1 MQIPDQWVGA
11 LVVGLIILV
20 LGQLVLSCRAYY
32 QYKDDVRNQID
43 GKIGNIATSLEN
55 LNAKIE
61 NCTIRIENIYAR
73 LESFENKYD
82 RADKELW
89 NRADQIER
97 RLQDKNSQLKEELL
111 TLQTTS
117 DLLMKAGLAGSED
130 IYKKRRGDD

>member
-130 IYKKRRGDD
+130 IYKKTKRG

>member
-97 RLQDKNSQLKEELL
+97 RLQDKNSQLKEEL
-111 TLQTTS
+111 
-117 DLLMKAGLAGSED
+117 
-130 IYKKRRGDD
+130 Y